1 MDSGAKLLR
10 RVTAEK
16 ERLSHAVRDL
26 QEALEQEVRRKRVR
40 DVHAQMR
47 RPCPPLFV
55 PERRP

>member
-40 DVHAQMR
+40 EVHA
-47 RPCPPLFV
+47 
-55 PERRP
+55 